1 MAKGEISRLTT
12 PLHGEKQQSNR
23 LRSNQPPF
31 LKVTCWNFQK
41 GCFCGGGC
49 KLEHKHYKCSAKH
62 PATRCNVEGTRRC
75 PIFLPNRLGASWQIT
90 PIEVDRL
97 DHILNGYPF
106 HLRSYLIESFNFDF
120 QEHFEGERGI
130 FERSQV
136 NSAIAQQDMVRDEL
150 CKKLMLQE

>member
-1 MAKGEISRLTT
+1 MQIGTQALQMQRKASRNTLQCR
-12 PLHGEKQQSNR
+12 GYE
-23 LRSNQPPF
+23 
-31 LKVTCWNFQK
+31 
-41 GCFCGGGC
+41 
-49 KLEHKHYKCSAKH
+49 
-62 PATRCNVEGTRRC
+62 TRRC
-75 PIFLPNRLGASWQIT
+75 SIFLPNRLGAPWQIT

-136 NSAIAQQDMVRDEL
+136 NSAIARQDMVRDEL